1 MMRFWHVSKQ
11 NPFPNSSKN
20 SCKCTI
26 KASLMSLSVRTVFGL
41 ETEKLE
47 RIGITYLKNRRVS
60 FHLAIR
66 KHNPV
71 SFSSSDKTDT
81 NMKIGKQ
88 PGSAALAR
96 SMSREYIR
104 FIESMTALSPSFQ
117 AIVDF
122 AAAAIFDN
130 PSGNVSRTV

>member
-1 MMRFWHVSKQ
+1 MMMRFWHVSKQ

-66 KHNPV
+66 KHNR
-71 SFSSSDKTDT
+71 FHFILRQNDT
-81 NMKIGKQ
+81 NMKIGNNLEVQ
-88 PGSAALAR
+88 LSHAPCPANTF
-96 SMSREYIR
+96 R
-104 FIESMTALSPSFQ
+104 FIEIMTALSPSFQ

>member
-66 KHNPV
+66 KHNR
-71 SFSSSDKTDT
+71 FHFILRQNDT
-81 NMKIGKQ
+81 NMKIGNN
-88 PGSAALAR
+88 L
-96 SMSREYIR
+96 
-104 FIESMTALSPSFQ
+104 
-117 AIVDF
+117 
-122 AAAAIFDN
+122 
-130 PSGNVSRTV
+130 